1 MKNKFPTHP
10 SVIVL
15 GGLTALALCLQVSL
29 AGQDLKP
36 AANAEATPVFRSVTR
51 MVTVDVVVKDKHGHP
66 VSGLTQQ
73 DFQVFEQVGNKH
85 GEQEEK
91 VADFMAVSPAAIVA
105 ESKQQ
110 ALRMPTG
117 VYSNLVTTRLTVPPT
132 ILLLDGL
139 NTEGDS
145 GTQARHQMVQM
156 LASVPPN
163 TPVAVFILGHD
174 LVLLQSFTR
183 DPALLRDAA
192 KKVMNTNLDNG
203 GIGVD
208 PHDDP
213 FSMSNQTLDMF
224 GGDDEAPASAPSSNT
239 SAPGGPPPA
248 MAGGPDGPAGGALQ
262 MAEIRR
268 FEKEMLAVE
277 TDTRVRLTVDAL
289 RAIARNV
296 SGYPGRKNL
305 IWISTSFPMMISPD
319 AVAANNTS
327 LSGTRSYAD
336 LVALATNALADAKVS
351 VYPVNPAGVQTSS
364 YFMATK
370 APSSVTYGT
379 QPNTE
384 ARTLNRESE
393 ARFSSL
399 ESMTEIADRT
409 GGKVCINN
417 NDLGDCVKTA
427 MEEGSTYYELGY
439 YPDASNW
446 HGEFH
451 RIVVKSKRSGVELS
465 YRQGYFA
472 RKADSDVKST
482 EKDDKSGNDPQLQ
495 QTACHDLLTA
505 TSVLVVA
512 QALAPD
518 QPGMAKYFLNIDA
531 RMMTFTPGDDGKR
544 DLKMDVAICSFD
556 RTGKPLQYFQQ
567 HVDKKFDEK
576 DYLAM
581 RGVPHAIEFS
591 PHADTARIRLVVRD
605 VASGEI
611 GSLNVPFALAPAAAA
626 VTNNLPNAP
635 STGKN

>member
-1 MKNKFPTHP
+1 MKTE
-10 SVIVL
+10 SLAGRLIASA
-15 GGLTALALCLQVSL
+15 ALALFLGVSAL
-29 AGQDLKP
+29 SGQDSKP
-36 AANAEATPVFRSVTR
+36 GTAAGTTPVFRATTR

-66 VSGLTQQ
+66 VTGLTAE
-73 DFQVFEQVGNKH
+73 DFQVFEQVPPKRGDT
-85 GEQEEK
+85 EEK
-91 VADFMAVSPAAIVA
+91 IAGFLAVNPAAILA
-105 ESKQQ
+105 ESQQ
-110 ALRMPTG
+110 HGFKMPAG

-145 GTQARHQMVQM
+145 GTQARHQMVKM

-192 KKVMNTNLDNG
+192 QKVMKTNLDNG
-203 GIGVD
+203 GLGSD
-208 PHDDP
+208 PHDDA
-213 FSMSNQTLDMF
+213 FSLSNQTLDMF
-224 GGDDEAPASAPSSNT
+224 GGDDEAPPGAAPSNT
-239 SAPGGPPPA
+239 SSPGGAAPA
-248 MAGGPDGPAGGALQ
+248 AAGHPDGPAGGTLQ

-268 FEKEMLAVE
+268 FEKEMVAAE
-277 TDTRVRLTVDAL
+277 SDTRVRTTVDAL
-289 RAIARNV
+289 REIARNV

-305 IWISTSFPMMISPD
+305 IWISTSFPMTIAPD

-327 LSGTRSYAD
+327 LSGTRNYAD

-364 YFMATK
+364 FFMATK
-370 APSSVTYGT
+370 APTSVNYGT

-393 ARFSSL
+393 ARFSSE
-399 ESMTEIADRT
+399 ESMKQVAEQT

-472 RKADSDVKST
+472 RKTDSDATVKA
-482 EKDDKSGNDPQLQ
+482 KDDKSGNDPQLQ
-495 QTACHDLLTA
+495 QTACHDLLTS

-518 QPGMAKYFLNIDA
+518 KPGMAKYFLNIDS

-544 DLKMDVAICSFD
+544 NLRMDVAMCTFD
-556 RTGKPLQYFQQ
+556 HSGKPLQYFQQ
-567 HVDKKFDEK
+567 HVDKQFEEK
-576 DYLAM
+576 DYAAL
-581 RGVPHAIEFS
+581 RGVSHAIQFE
-591 PHADTARIRLVVRD
+591 PHPDTARVRLVVRD

-611 GSLNVPFALAPAAAA
+611 GSLNVPYAAPSSAAATVTNSATPPPAA
-626 VTNNLPNAP
+626 
-635 STGKN
+635 KN

>member
-1 MKNKFPTHP
+1 MKRESFARHLIRVFAG
-10 SVIVL
+10 S
-15 GGLTALALCLQVSL
+15 LTLFFFLIGSSL
-29 AGQDLKP
+29 SGQEAKP
-36 AANAEATPVFRSVTR
+36 ETPAPAPVFRTTTR
-51 MVTVDVVVKDKHGHP
+51 LVTVDVVAKDKHGHMVP
-66 VSGLTQQ
+66 DLTAQ
-73 DFQVFEQVGNKH
+73 DFQVFEQIPPKH
-85 GEQEEK
+85 GDQEQK
-91 VADFMAVSPAAIVA
+91 IANFLAVSPAAILA

-145 GTQARHQMVQM
+145 GTQARHQMVKM

-192 KKVMNTNLDNG
+192 QKVMNTNLDNG
-203 GIGVD
+203 GLGVD

-213 FSMSNQTLDMF
+213 MSLSNQVNDMF
-224 GGDDEAPASAPSSNT
+224 GTDDEAPPATSSPNT
-239 SAPGGPPPA
+239 STPGSGPP
-248 MAGGPDGPAGGALQ
+248 AGAGAAGPPGGALQ
-262 MAEIRR
+262 MQEIRN
-268 FEKEMLAVE
+268 FEKEMFASD
-277 TDTRVRLTVDAL
+277 TDMRVRETVDAL

-305 IWISTSFPMMISPD
+305 IWISTSFPMTLEPD
-319 AVAANNTS
+319 ANAANNTS
-327 LSGTRSYAD
+327 LTGTRNYRD

-351 VYPVNPAGVQTSS
+351 VYPVNPAGIQTQSF
-364 YFMATK
+364 FMATK
-370 APSSVTYGT
+370 APATVGYGSAPYNET
-379 QPNTE
+379 
-384 ARTLNRESE
+384 RTLNRESE
-393 ARFSSL
+393 ARFSSE
-399 ESMTEIADRT
+399 ESMNEVAEQT

-427 MEEGSTYYELGY
+427 VEEGSTYYELGY

-451 RIVVKSKRSGVELS
+451 RIIVKSKRSGVELS
-465 YRQGYFA
+465 FRQGYFA
-472 RKADSDVKST
+472 RTSDSDIKES
-482 EKDDKSGNDPQLQ
+482 EKDKDKSGNDPQLQ
-495 QTACHDLLTA
+495 QTACRDLLTS

-518 QPGMAKYFLNIDA
+518 KPGLAKYFMNIDA
-531 RMMTFTPGDDGKR
+531 RMLTFTPGDDGKR
-544 DLKMDVAICSFD
+544 DVKLDVAICSFD
-556 RTGKPLQYFQQ
+556 RSGKPLQYFQE

-576 DYLAM
+576 DYAAM
-581 RGVPHAIEFS
+581 RGVPHAIEFT
-591 PHADTARIRLVVRD
+591 PHPDTARIRMVVRD

-611 GSLNVPFALAPAAAA
+611 GSLNVPFALASPAAA
-626 VTNNLPNAP
+626 VTDNPAAP
-635 STGKN
+635 PSGKN